1 MNPDLPL
8 TYFPGSSSVAS
19 AGYEA
24 DTATLYVN
32 FVKGTCYRYLNVPE
46 IVFQSL
52 ITAESA
58 GKFFTANIQRIFPYE
73 RCG

>member
-24 DTATLYVN
+24 DSATLYVN
-32 FVKGTCYRYLNVPE
+32 FAKGACYRYLNVPE

-58 GKFFTANIQRIFPYE
+58 GKFFAANIQKSFPYE

>member
-19 AGYEA
+19 AGYEV
-24 DTATLYVN
+24 DTSTLYVN
-32 FVKGTCYRYLNVPE
+32 FVKGTCYRYYNVPE
-46 IVFQSL
+46 VVFQSL
-52 ITAESA
+52 LAAESA
-58 GKFFTANIQRIFPYE
+58 GKFFSANIQKSFPFE